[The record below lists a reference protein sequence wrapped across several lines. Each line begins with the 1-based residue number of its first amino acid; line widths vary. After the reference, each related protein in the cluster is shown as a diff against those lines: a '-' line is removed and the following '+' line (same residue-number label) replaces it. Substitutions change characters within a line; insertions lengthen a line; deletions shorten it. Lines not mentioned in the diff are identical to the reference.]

1 MTLMS
6 LIKEFDVFDMV
17 CLLVHTA
24 VSGLVDSYGYL
35 GGVVALVALLG
46 GSTWDFRSI
55 SIFLRMLKSSLA
67 SLLGF
72 LVQHW
77 RG

>member
-24 VSGLVDSYGYL
+24 VSGLVDSHGYL

-46 GSTWDFRSI
+46 GST
-55 SIFLRMLKSSLA
+55 
-67 SLLGF
+67 
-72 LVQHW
+72 
-77 RG
+77 